1 MIFMPFAV
9 TCAYII
15 YISYGRVC
23 AEVKTDSG
31 KNAKTA
37 EIGGAVGGKR
47 EETPIAVGMSGNVRN
62 VKSA

>member
-23 AEVKTDSG
+23 ADVKTDSG
-31 KNAKTA
+31 KNAKNRRDRR
-37 EIGGAVGGKR
+37 GGGRKKERNADSRRHVGH
-47 EETPIAVGMSGNVRN
+47 THIA
-62 VKSA
+62 

>member
-23 AEVKTDSG
+23 ADVKTDSG
-31 KNAKTA
+31 KNAKNRIRSEGRWA
-37 EIGGAVGGKR
+37 EKGKKR
-47 EETPIAVGMSGNVRN
+47 R
-62 VKSA
+62 

>member
-23 AEVKTDSG
+23 ADVKTDSG
-31 KNAKTA
+31 KNAKNRRDRR
-37 EIGGAVGGKR
+37 GGRRKR
-47 EETPIAVGMSGNVRN
+47 KETPIAVDMSGIRTQ
-62 VKSA
+62 A